1 MIAIAIIL
9 FIISILLGTTLYLS
23 LKKNSEL
30 IEAIE
35 GTVEQIDA
43 SLEILDYYYKRINR
57 KSQLELFSNDKTIRE
72 LVDDM
77 KQTRL
82 AILSISEKLTEEKDV
97 ITENLN

>member
-57 KSQLELFSNDKTIRE
+57 KSQLELFSNDNKNGKA
-72 LVDDM
+72 D
-77 KQTRL
+77 
-82 AILSISEKLTEEKDV
+82 
-97 ITENLN
+97 